1 MTARPLLMTTDAVG
15 GVWRYSIDL
24 ARGLAGCG
32 IPVVLAVCGPNAG
45 PAQRAEA
52 EAVQGLRLVQTGL
65 SLDWTAPDAAA
76 LVHASERLS
85 VLASLTGAAS
95 IHLHAPAL
103 VGPVRWPAPVVAVAH
118 SCMATW
124 WRAVRGGG
132 PPEDF
137 RWRIAATAHGLR
149 AAAAVI
155 APTAAHAAA
164 VRAAYGDIGITV
176 VHNGAAP
183 TPVTTTGNASILT
196 AGRLWDEGKNLAAID
211 AAAATGLAIRAA
223 GPTTGPNGASI
234 DLPHL
239 DLLGTLDTTA
249 MQQAYAEAKVFVSMA
264 RYEPFGLSVLEAA
277 GAGLRLVLADIPGFR
292 ELWDGAATFAPPDD
306 LASILR
312 EALGTPGDGA
322 ARARAARYTLDRMT
336 DATRAVHA
344 QVGAFA

>member
-24 ARGLAGCG
+24 ARGLADRG

-52 EAVQGLRLVQTGL
+52 DAVPGLRLVQTGL
-65 SLDWTAPDAAA
+65 PLDWTAPDAASLA
-76 LVHASERLS
+76 HASERLS
-85 VLASLTGAAS
+85 ALASLTGATS
-95 IHLHAPAL
+95 VHLHAPAL
-103 VGPVRWPAPVVAVAH
+103 VGTVRWPVPVVAVAH
-118 SCMATW
+118 SCLATW
-124 WRAVRGGG
+124 WRAVRDGE

-137 RWRIAATAHGLR
+137 RWRIAATARGLR

-155 APTAAHAAA
+155 ASTAAHAAA
-164 VRAAYGDIGITV
+164 LRDVYGDIGITV

-183 TPVTTTGNASILT
+183 AAVTAGGAAILT

-211 AAAATGLAIRAA
+211 AAAATGLPIRAA
-223 GPTTGPNGASI
+223 GPTTGPNGARI

-239 DLLGTLDTTA
+239 NLLGTLDATA
-249 MQQAYAEAKVFVSMA
+249 MQQAYAEAKVFVSMT

-292 ELWDGAATFAPPDD
+292 ELWDGAATFAHPAD
-306 LASILR
+306 LAPILR
-312 EALGTPGDGA
+312 DALGTPGDGG
-322 ARARAARYTLDRMT
+322 ARARATRYTLDRMT
-336 DATRAVHA
+336 DATHAVHA
-344 QVGAFA
+344 EFGALA